1 MILGGI
7 CLPVPLLYILKLG
20 VRSNGSTAVSLS
32 NVTVN
37 SYLVD
42 IKHLRN
48 QTGHSSYSCTRGMS
62 YRNSNFCAVELGFKK
77 RCPFRRDPAHDLLR
91 GGYGC

>member
-42 IKHLRN
+42 IN
-48 QTGHSSYSCTRGMS
+48 IYGTRRGT
-62 YRNSNFCAVELGFKK
+62 RLIH
-77 RCPFRRDPAHDLLR
+77 AHAA
-91 GGYGC
+91 